1 MKSPGAAT
9 SLKHANPR
17 DLPSFP
23 ITGLDNAHSSA
34 GAAASHANANHQ
46 EFKYWKPDASE
57 PASKAAAAAK
67 DYKAAPLW
75 HPESSGVGSKAA
87 HAASKDELQVDIWK
101 PESTSHGNSAAGQA
115 MRAKGLSPQAFG
127 GVGADESRKALLAA
141 TGAVSGSRRRR
152 AGSLPSVYPQY
163 PDSANSAANAL
174 KAATSVSKPSSK
186 PSQTKP
192 DEPKAAPLNVA
203 RIHNAAVTNLSREM
217 YTSSPP
223 VKPELEERNRQAGLR
238 AAALSMAK
246 QMYDVQQKAIDD
258 AAHDGK
264 EEPYYAAAAANVHN
278 RQPSI
283 ASSEDY
289 PPAPQY
295 VNLQEAAQK
304 LASERL
310 AKLHDEHAAFRS
322 YYGANTPDRRRLSI
336 RGRLR
341 RRASSHGATPDSDE
355 ERSQTIRSEMSLFRD
370 ELAQVDAQKKQKDRD
385 ALLIAAQRNVRA
397 SMHGMDEKVFNDT
410 GKASPAMR
418 EEWEKKAKERAK
430 AESEA
435 RMVNHGRVNIGGGK
449 YLDQSEIDNIAATR
463 LQPTLDEITEKAEQ
477 QRQRDEE
484 LRRQQEERER
494 IAAAKVADQK
504 ERDFKSKEEW
514 KRFRGMLYCLS
525 VKFLIH

>member
-1 MKSPGAAT
+1 ATAALYVTRADTNPQSKNTYPLDADNRLSSAGRAPKEFGRGKFVNLKFLGAAT

-23 ITGLDNAHSSA
+23 TTGLDNGHSSA

-46 EFKYWKPDASE
+46 DFKYWKPDSSE
-57 PASKAAAAAK
+57 PASRAAAAAK

-87 HAASKDELQVDIWK
+87 HAASKDEPQVDIWK
-101 PESTSHGNSAAGQA
+101 PESTSYGNSAAGQA
-115 MRAKGLSPQAFG
+115 MRAKGLSPQAFD
-127 GVGADESRKALLAA
+127 GVGADESRKALIAA
-141 TGAVSGSRRRR
+141 TGAVAGSGRRR

-186 PSQTKP
+186 SSQTKS
-192 DEPKAAPLNVA
+192 DEPKAAPLNVG

-246 QMYDVQQKAIDD
+246 QMYDVQQKAIDE

-278 RQPSI
+278 RQPSV

-322 YYGANTPDRRRLSI
+322 YYGANTPERRRLSI

-355 ERSQTIRSEMSLFRD
+355 ERSQTIRSEMSLFRN

-385 ALLIAAQRNVRA
+385 ALLMAAQRNVRA
-397 SMHGMDEKVFNDT
+397 SMHGMDEK
-410 GKASPAMR
+410 
-418 EEWEKKAKERAK
+418 
-430 AESEA
+430 
-435 RMVNHGRVNIGGGK
+435 
-449 YLDQSEIDNIAATR
+449 
-463 LQPTLDEITEKAEQ
+463 
-477 QRQRDEE
+477 
-484 LRRQQEERER
+484 
-494 IAAAKVADQK
+494 
-504 ERDFKSKEEW
+504 
-514 KRFRGMLYCLS
+514 
-525 VKFLIH
+525 